1 MPSLKQSIYDGT
13 VNDLLSKISEEDRE
27 IVKGKYKEYVFKVA
41 PDEEEPTKFMVKG
54 FIETYKKSYEDPERL
69 RNLLNL
75 LMIDESYIRLW
86 DIRAEIARKLDEEAS
101 ITEDEY
107 NSYVEE
113 IKNLKESVRDYN
125 KEIIGEFTDNMLID
139 LDFLA
144 GKSNSVS
151 IDNAALF
158 WRGKARELV
167 SKK

>member
-13 VNDLLSKISEEDRE
+13 VNDLLCKISEEDRE
-27 IVKGKYKEYVFKVA
+27 IVKGKYKEYIFKVA
-41 PDEEEPTKFMVKG
+41 PDEEEPTKFMVNE

-75 LMIDESYIRLW
+75 LMIDESYSRLW
-86 DIRAEIARKLDEEAS
+86 NIRAEIARKLDEEAS
-101 ITEDEY
+101 ITKDEY

-113 IKNLKESVRDYN
+113 IKTLKESVRDYN
-125 KEIIGEFTDNMLID
+125 KEIIDEFTGNMLID
-139 LDFLA
+139 IDFLA

>member
-27 IVKGKYKEYVFKVA
+27 TVKEKYKDYIFKVA
-41 PDEEEPTKFMVKG
+41 TDEEEPTKFMVNE

-86 DIRAEIARKLDEEAS
+86 DMRAEIARKLDDEVA

-113 IKNLKESVRDYN
+113 IKTLKESVRGYN